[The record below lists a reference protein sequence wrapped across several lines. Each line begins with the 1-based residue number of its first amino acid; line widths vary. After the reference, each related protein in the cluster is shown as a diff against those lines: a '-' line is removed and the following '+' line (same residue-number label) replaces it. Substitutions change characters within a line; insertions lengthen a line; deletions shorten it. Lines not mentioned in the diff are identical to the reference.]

1 MGKKLRKVKSRTQ
14 KISTKRKDKTYRKF
28 NKKKEEDIKEQ
39 NKTDFYLDDAD
50 ADLAYDSS
58 ELKEESEEGSDED
71 KSYKEDLN
79 EDEEISEHGSELDFK
94 EEDYVPSEEAE
105 EWEKNA
111 KKKDKK
117 MSKKELRKLMRKVGN
132 GSEIYI
138 TKFLI
143 LVGKLTNPNNELNF
157 EDDDEEN
164 VLTKNKVINNL
175 IKYFIIELPNIL
187 QLKINSMDEA
197 KNKSNNNLIKKYISI
212 FIRYTKTCEQEI

>member
-14 KISTKRKDKTYRKF
+14 KISTKRKDKTDRKF

-111 KKKDKK
+111 KKK
-117 MSKKELRKLMRKVGN
+117 
-132 GSEIYI
+132 
-138 TKFLI
+138 
-143 LVGKLTNPNNELNF
+143 
-157 EDDDEEN
+157 
-164 VLTKNKVINNL
+164 
-175 IKYFIIELPNIL
+175 
-187 QLKINSMDEA
+187 
-197 KNKSNNNLIKKYISI
+197 IKKCL
-212 FIRYTKTCEQEI
+212 KKN